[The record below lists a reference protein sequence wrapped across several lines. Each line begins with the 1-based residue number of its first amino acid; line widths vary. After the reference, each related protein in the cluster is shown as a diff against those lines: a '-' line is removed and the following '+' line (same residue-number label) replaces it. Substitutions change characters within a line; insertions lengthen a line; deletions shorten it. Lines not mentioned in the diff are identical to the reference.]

1 MKSNYKSNRFLKVA
15 VGVVAFLILVVGLLL
30 ALNLLDL
37 NRQSDNQDNQSQAS
51 NNGTA
56 IYIDGSPYK
65 AKSDIE
71 TIMFIG
77 TDKYESDEIKNN
89 SFRNDMQND
98 FNFLLVIDND
108 AQKITPIL
116 INRDTMTDIQT
127 YSVSGKKAGMQY
139 AQLALAH
146 TYGSGKSDSCI
157 NVIDAVS
164 NLLYDVSIEHYAA
177 ISLDAIPILNDAVGG
192 VKLTVQDDLSA
203 IDSALVKGA
212 EVTLSGEQAETY
224 IRSRYG
230 LDDSTN
236 ENRMQRQK
244 QYISEWLN
252 LAKQSLEQDSSFAEN
267 TILKVNDYLTTDMSV
282 SSLSLLAEKISTYD
296 QAQIAELTGV
306 SKQVDGYMQFTAD
319 EKAIKEIVIDNF
331 FVSAVE
337 PYKE

>member
-1 MKSNYKSNRFLKVA
+1 MKSQNKSNRFLKIA
-15 VGVVAFLILVVGLLL
+15 VGVVAFLILAVGLLL

-37 NRQSDNQDNQSQAS
+37 NRQSNNQGNQSQAS
-51 NNGTA
+51 SNGSA

-65 AKSDIE
+65 TKTGIE

-116 INRDTMTDIQT
+116 LNRDTMTDIQT
-127 YSVSGKKAGMQY
+127 YSVSGKKSGMQY

-212 EVTLSGEQAETY
+212 EVTLSGEQAESY
-224 IRSRYG
+224 VRSRYG

-236 ENRMQRQK
+236 ENRMERQK
-244 QYISEWLN
+244 QYISEWIT

-267 TILKVNDYLTTDMSV
+267 TVLKLNDYLTTDMSV
-282 SSLSLLAEKISTYD
+282 SSLSQLAEKISTYE
-296 QAQIAELTGV
+296 QAPIAELKGE

-319 EKAIKEIVIDNF
+319 EEAIKEVVLSNF
-331 FVSAVE
+331 FVSATE
-337 PYKE
+337 